1 MSDIKKMWIGFLFV
15 LLLGVVL
22 VSLHGKSGL
31 KQTETNFI
39 LYAAFD
45 KCDGLMN
52 GADVRL
58 AGLNIGHVVS
68 QHFTDG
74 YRIKVALALD
84 RKYPLPVDSSV
95 TIETDGI
102 LGAKHVEIVPGSDEE
117 MLQSGDTFG
126 YTQDVLILNDLLEK
140 MTSYLRSKKENSDE
154 KESN

>member
-1 MSDIKKMWIGFLFV
+1 MSDTRKTLIGFVFV
-15 LLLGVVL
+15 LLLGFIL
-22 VSLHGKSGL
+22 LSLHGKSGL
-31 KQTETNFI
+31 KQAETNFI

-58 AGLNIGHVVS
+58 AGLNVGHVVS
-68 QHFTDG
+68 QQFTDG
-74 YRIKVALALD
+74 YRIKVTLALD
-84 RKYPLPVDSSV
+84 KKYPLPVDSSV

-102 LGAKHVEIVPGSDEE
+102 LGAKHIEIVPGADEE
-117 MLQSGDTFG
+117 MMVSGDTFG

-140 MTSYLRSKKENSDE
+140 MTSYLRSKKENPDE